1 MASGRLP
8 AGIALTFIAP
18 IAIALRTKRK
28 GGDAIDAAQ

>member
-18 IAIALRTKRK
+18 IFIAHRTKPER
-28 GGDAIDAAQ
+28 Q